1 MKKTQFYKTS
11 VALLLALS
19 VLFSL
24 VGCGEGNGVSTLSN
38 HTLQTNT
45 SFRISDQGIAIVY
58 VDYTGYDSAED
69 VEIKIEIQKRTALFF
84 WERVVSQTHKE
95 AGEYF
100 YQNYEYPMNEK
111 GTYRCTVSYTVRGD
125 DGKKD
130 TITFEKTISFAGA
143 VGTET
148 TQTDVPTETT
158 KPTETTAQTTPVVTY
173 PPATVP
179 YFTTTEKP
187 KEQTT
192 TETVT
197 QTTMAQTTEQ
207 TTVNIPTTTTQIPWQ
222 TETTTQRP
230 IVTPPVAGVDFGGKT
245 FTILCTDDNGL
256 RNTWEEIYSGDR
268 TDEISL
274 ALDRRIEEIET
285 LYHCEIE
292 IMMASAT
299 AWHVH
304 VDKVA
309 NRDRIDLFAESTTNR
324 GMMNIENLAYNLYAT
339 GMDLNASYFNQNWI
353 DAFTVHTEDKGN
365 TLYSI
370 LGAFSYGELLSAN
383 VILYDRALAAEK
395 LPNVN
400 LEALVKNGDWTFDQ
414 MAELVQRVAYDADG
428 RGFDTW
434 SNGDVY
440 GLQYEGIY
448 PFFYASGMSLV
459 ENKNGHM
466 QLNTANRNGLSYVID
481 EMIRFFDM
489 KGARQYSHRAFEMD
503 IRNGEQNYRTLF
515 VSGTLEFADTYQL
528 YERFGVLPYP
538 KVAESQPM
546 YATSL
551 RDAILCAYSIPTTVS
566 DIRISAKFLEIFA
579 RQSELTVKPVFYEVY
594 GKRYGSAEM
603 IALIE
608 DSIIFDPAYHYWQSN
623 IVSPILDKVNE
634 DKNLVDAYFER
645 YTKRFDEL
653 YSALLDSI
661 KESKT

>member
-1 MKKTQFYKTS
+1 MKRKQIYKTGL
-11 VALLLALS
+11 ALLLAVAMMLS
-19 VLFSL
+19 V
-24 VGCGEGNGVSTLSN
+24 VGCGEESGISTLSN

-45 SFRISDQGIAIVY
+45 SFRISDEGIAIVY
-58 VDYTGYDSAED
+58 VDYTGYHSAEE
-69 VEIKIEIQKRTALFF
+69 VEITVEIRKRTALFF
-84 WERVVSQTHKE
+84 WELIVSQTHTAK
-95 AGEYF
+95 GEYF

-111 GTYRCTVSYTVRGD
+111 GTYRCTVSYAVSGA
-125 DGKKD
+125 DGKQDK
-130 TITFEKTISFAGA
+130 ITFEKTVSFAGA
-143 VGTET
+143 VGAET

-158 KPTETTAQTTPVVTY
+158 KPIETTVQTTPVVTY

-179 YFTTTEKP
+179 YFTTTDKQT
-187 KEQTT
+187 EQT
-192 TETVT
+192 
-197 QTTMAQTTEQ
+197 
-207 TTVNIPTTTTQIPWQ
+207 TTVNIPTTT
-222 TETTTQRP
+222 ETTLPNTTTTRIPSQTTQSTTQTP
-230 IVTPPVAGVDFGGKT
+230 VVPPVSGRIDFGGKT
-245 FTILCTDDNGL
+245 FTILCTDDNGV

-274 ALDRRIEEIET
+274 ALDRRIEEIEE

-324 GMMNIENLAYNLYAT
+324 SMMLIENLTYNLYAT
-339 GMDLNASYFNQNWI
+339 GMDLNASYFNQNWV
-353 DAFTVHTEDKGN
+353 DAFTVRTEEKGN

-400 LEALVKNGDWTFDQ
+400 LEALVKNGDWTFDK
-414 MAELVQRVAYDADG
+414 MAELVQGVAYDADG

-434 SNGDVY
+434 SDGDIY
-440 GLQYEGIY
+440 GLQYDNIY

-459 ENKNGHM
+459 DNRNGHM
-466 QLNTANRNGLSYVID
+466 QLNTANLDGLAYVID

-489 KGARQYSHRAFEMD
+489 DGARQYSHRAFEMD
-503 IRNGEQNYRTLF
+503 RQNGNQNYRTLF
-515 VSGTLEFADTYQL
+515 VSGTLGFADMYQL
-528 YERFGVLPYP
+528 YEEFGVLPYP
-538 KVAESQPM
+538 KVSESQTE

-566 DIRISAKFLEIFA
+566 DIRTSAKFFELFA
-579 RQSELTVKPVFYEVY
+579 LHSEMTVKPVFYEVY

-608 DSIIFDPAYHYWQSN
+608 DSIVFDPAYHYWKSN
-623 IVSPILDKVNE
+623 IVSPVLDKVNE

-645 YTKRFDEL
+645 YTDRFDEL
-653 YSALLDSI
+653 YSALLAPI

>member
-1 MKKTQFYKTS
+1 
-11 VALLLALS
+11 V
-19 VLFSL
+19 
-24 VGCGEGNGVSTLSN
+24 
-38 HTLQTNT
+38 
-45 SFRISDQGIAIVY
+45 
-58 VDYTGYDSAED
+58 
-69 VEIKIEIQKRTALFF
+69 
-84 WERVVSQTHKE
+84 
-95 AGEYF
+95 
-100 YQNYEYPMNEK
+100 
-111 GTYRCTVSYTVRGD
+111 
-125 DGKKD
+125 
-130 TITFEKTISFAGA
+130 
-143 VGTET
+143 
-148 TQTDVPTETT
+148 
-158 KPTETTAQTTPVVTY
+158 
-173 PPATVP
+173 
-179 YFTTTEKP
+179 
-187 KEQTT
+187 QTT
-192 TETVT
+192 TQTVT
-197 QTTMAQTTEQ
+197 QTTATTSII
-207 TTVNIPTTTTQIPWQ
+207 TVPTTTTTRIPPQ
-222 TETTTQRP
+222 TETTTKQP
-230 IVTPPVAGVDFGGKT
+230 IVIPPVAENVDFGGKT

-274 ALDRRIEEIET
+274 ALDRRIEEIEA

-309 NRDRIDLFAESTTNR
+309 NRDRIDLFAESTSNR
-324 GMMNIENLAYNLYAT
+324 SMMHIENLTYNLYAT
-339 GMDLNASYFNQNWI
+339 GMDLDASYFDQNWI
-353 DAFTVHTEDKGN
+353 DAFTIHTEDKGN

-383 VILYDRALAAEK
+383 VILYDRALATEK

-400 LEALVKNGDWTFDQ
+400 LEALVKNGDWTFDK
-414 MAELVQRVAYDADG
+414 MAELAQSVAYDADG

-434 SNGDVY
+434 SNGDIY
-440 GLQYEGIY
+440 GLQYESVS

-466 QLNTANRNGLSYVID
+466 QLNTANLNGLSYVID

-489 KGARQYSHRAFEMD
+489 SGARQYSHRAFEMD

-528 YERFGVLPYP
+528 YEEFGVLPYP
-538 KVAESQPM
+538 KVAESQPT

-566 DIRISAKFLEIFA
+566 DIRTSAKFLEIFA
-579 RQSELTVKPVFYEVY
+579 KHSELTVEPVFYEVY

-603 IALIE
+603 IALIDE
-608 DSIIFDPAYHYWQSN
+608 SIIYDPAYHYWQSN